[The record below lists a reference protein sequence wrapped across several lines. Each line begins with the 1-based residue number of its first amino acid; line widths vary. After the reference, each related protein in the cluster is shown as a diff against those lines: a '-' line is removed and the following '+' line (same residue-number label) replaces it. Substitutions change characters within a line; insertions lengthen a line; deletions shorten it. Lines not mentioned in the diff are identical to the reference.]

1 MWRLLSARI
10 SYPRGRRR
18 NGSASGGEPMT
29 CSACLSG
36 GEEDDP
42 ETLLDGVTN
51 ERTLVLR
58 IEIHDET
65 HIVTLRQD
73 NSSERYQSIWQHGN
87 GQRDQKTRGRTAV
100 VALVGEI
107 VHSDSYIGSKYG
119 PVEEIW
125 PYPADNRVDVD
136 GSEGEQQ

>member
-1 MWRLLSARI
+1 
-10 SYPRGRRR
+10 
-18 NGSASGGEPMT
+18 MT
-29 CSACLSG
+29 CSACEKG

-51 ERTLVLR
+51 ERALILR

-100 VALVGEI
+100 VALIGEI
-107 VHSDSYIGSKYG
+107 VRSDSYISSDYGS
-119 PVEEIW
+119 VEEVW
-125 PYPADNRVDVD
+125 PYPVDNRADTD
-136 GSEGEQQ
+136 ASEGRQQ